1 LQSANLRDALA
12 SCRVP
17 DFVGGHLEITITFS
31 TEIGQLVPFDI
42 VIPEIIWGMMG
53 FPHFPQHSFKNASEL
68 LARMMDCC
76 GISRR
81 DS

>member
-42 VIPEIIWGMMG
+42 FIAENIWG
-53 FPHFPQHSFKNASEL
+53 
-68 LARMMDCC
+68 
-76 GISRR
+76 
-81 DS
+81 